1 MRPLFYFITRRI
13 VWYHLLALAV
23 LGVVGIWGLQRWL
36 HVYTAHDEYV
46 EVPDL
51 SSYSLEEV
59 RSILDEQ
66 QLFFSIIDSAEY
78 NPRYPRGAVVGQIP
92 GPYTKVKA
100 HREIFLTVN
109 PRVPGRQ
116 PLPDIIDR
124 SLRQASAYLN
134 ARGFRIG
141 QIEYVPDMAKDVVL
155 AVKYRDNEVP
165 PQTRLP
171 QNATVDLVLGQG
183 LGSEFVS
190 VPRLLGLTLA
200 EAEVVLMQAGINMGA
215 QSLDTSLTSE
225 SDTSSALIFRQS
237 PMAYKSIR
245 QGGSVDLWFTIDRT
259 KIPSDTLHLE
269 TDTLINDF

>member
-1 MRPLFYFITRRI
+1 
-13 VWYHLLALAV
+13 
-23 LGVVGIWGLQRWL
+23 
-36 HVYTAHDEYV
+36 
-46 EVPDL
+46 
-51 SSYSLEEV
+51 
-59 RSILDEQ
+59 
-66 QLFFSIIDSAEY
+66 
-78 NPRYPRGAVVGQIP
+78 
-92 GPYTKVKA
+92 
-100 HREIFLTVN
+100 VN

-141 QIEYVPDMAKDVVL
+141 QIQYVPDMAKDVVL